1 MSGHKAPYAG
11 GSAHAPG
18 ALVRPGAITG
28 GLIFPIRA
36 RVDFVLG
43 SALVFAG
50 WAVLGAYRVMCQE
63 LQVRTTPWAWLVF
76 SLFLTRAARGPER
89 AAADEFCYCF
99 GAVALPDTRASGSPG
114 GD

>member
-1 MSGHKAPYAG
+1 MFGPV
-11 GSAHAPG
+11 
-18 ALVRPGAITG
+18 L
-28 GLIFPIRA
+28 GLFSELGKSTYWWGRDNA